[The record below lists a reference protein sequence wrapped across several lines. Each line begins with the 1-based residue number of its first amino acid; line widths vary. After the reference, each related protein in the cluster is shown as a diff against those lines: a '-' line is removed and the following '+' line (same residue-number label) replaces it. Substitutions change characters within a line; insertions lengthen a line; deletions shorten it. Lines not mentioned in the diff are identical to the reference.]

1 MHWLRRAGEIEPGHE
16 VRMSWLGDGIIQVDI
31 WDPRGAPVTN
41 ENAYTALI
49 GVLEEFVGRAIAPDP
64 ISWSEV
70 VE

>member
-1 MHWLRRAGEIEPGHE
+1 
-16 VRMSWLGDGIIQVDI
+16 MSGPCIGC
-31 WDPRGAPVTN
+31 GAPARSSPVTN